1 MEKHMSR
8 IDLNKN
14 EQSILLAA
22 SNIFSGLVSD
32 GKIDSNKNTNKAIK
46 YSVATAIKLADE
58 VCKNRNNGAV
68 TLGGDDPGPFPW

>member
-1 MEKHMSR
+1 MSR

-22 SNIFSGLVSD
+22 SNIFSGFVSD
-32 GKIDSNKNTNKAIK
+32 GKIDSNKNTEKAVK

-58 VCKNRNNGAV
+58 VCKNRNTDAV
-68 TLGGDDPGPFPW
+68 TLGEDGPGPFPW

>member
-1 MEKHMSR
+1 MSR

-22 SNIFSGLVSD
+22 SNIFSGFVSD
-32 GKIDSNKNTNKAIK
+32 GKIDSNKNTEKAVK

-58 VCKNRNNGAV
+58 VCKNRNNDAV
-68 TLGGDDPGPFPW
+68 TPGVDDPESFPW

>member
-1 MEKHMSR
+1 MEKYMSR

-22 SNIFSGLVSD
+22 SNIFSGFVSD
-32 GKIDSNKNTNKAIK
+32 GKIDSNKNTEKAVK

-58 VCKNRNNGAV
+58 VCKNRNNDAV
-68 TLGGDDPGPFPW
+68 TLVVDDPELFPW